1 MAQNKSVYKTKLRVG
16 DTVQVIC
23 GKNAAG
29 LKRKLAEGENS
40 RDRQP
45 RGKILRMDLEK
56 GTAFVQGLNM
66 VYRHKKATDKNDPQ
80 SGGRIQQEGQIH
92 LSNLMLVDASSD
104 CVTRVGIKALDV
116 VKDGKTKVRR
126 VRVAKTSGA
135 EIAGGK

>member
-1 MAQNKSVYKTKLRVG
+1 MAQNKTVYKTKLRVG

-29 LKRKLAEGENS
+29 LKRKLAEGENP

-45 RGKILRMDLEK
+45 RGKILKINLET
-56 GTAFVQGLNM
+56 GRALVQGLNL
-66 VYRHKKATDKNDPQ
+66 VYKHKKPTDRNNPQ
-80 SGGRIQQEGQIH
+80 SGGRIQQEAGIH
-92 LSNLMLVDASSD
+92 LSNLMLVDASTD
-104 CVTRVGIKALDV
+104 AATRVGIKQVEV